1 MSNWIRKGKDGT
13 IPATDGFIFKGPGD
27 AQNYTF
33 TGSPNDGEL
42 TTNIGGGYWYLLGN
56 PFSSSLNALKF
67 MQDNI
72 GSIEGTLYFWDHVGE
87 KDSTKGHYQ
96 SGYIGGYATVNL
108 SGEIAAYQY
117 VSDQD
122 NNEYTYKTPGTYIP
136 VGQGFYVAGN
146 SDGGTIKFDNSQRE
160 FVEEDGGT
168 NSIFFKS
175 GKKKEKNTTANE
187 RYYNSLP
194 IVKLGMNALNQ
205 NDGKTYHRQIGVS
218 FHENNSFAYDNG
230 YDSEMFD
237 TRATDFYWKFPE
249 DDKNYVIAGVQAFSQ
264 EIEVPLEIVIEHTTD
279 ISIMIDDVKNIDS
292 NIYLIDK
299 TTGISHEITEDNA
312 HLSLEPGTYTDRF
325 ALAFEPSAALSV
337 GTEII
342 NLSTNIYVD
351 NKNHHLIVTKDD
363 GIDIKKVVLY
373 NVLGETIS
381 TWKIDEHAASYE
393 LELKPGLP
401 AGVYLSKISTNRGEN
416 NKKIIIE

>member
-1 MSNWIRKGKDGT
+1 MVTDSINIGNKAEIRLIGKSQLIQTHKDTAKVTGNGKIYIDRNSDIASVYRYNYMSSPVTTDLAADTYTVASVFKDGTTPLDATATVGQEAGNIAKDISFTSNHDGSIENGSILLSTRWIYTYASATGSMSNWIRKGKDGT

-146 SDGGTIKFDNSQRE
+146 SDGGALLNLTIA
-160 FVEEDGGT
+160 
-168 NSIFFKS
+168 
-175 GKKKEKNTTANE
+175 KE
-187 RYYNSLP
+187 
-194 IVKLGMNALNQ
+194 
-205 NDGKTYHRQIGVS
+205 
-218 FHENNSFAYDNG
+218 
-230 YDSEMFD
+230 
-237 TRATDFYWKFPE
+237 
-249 DDKNYVIAGVQAFSQ
+249 
-264 EIEVPLEIVIEHTTD
+264 
-279 ISIMIDDVKNIDS
+279 
-292 NIYLIDK
+292 
-299 TTGISHEITEDNA
+299 
-312 HLSLEPGTYTDRF
+312 
-325 ALAFEPSAALSV
+325 
-337 GTEII
+337 
-342 NLSTNIYVD
+342 NL
-351 NKNHHLIVTKDD
+351 
-363 GIDIKKVVLY
+363 
-373 NVLGETIS
+373 
-381 TWKIDEHAASYE
+381 
-393 LELKPGLP
+393 
-401 AGVYLSKISTNRGEN
+401 
-416 NKKIIIE
+416 